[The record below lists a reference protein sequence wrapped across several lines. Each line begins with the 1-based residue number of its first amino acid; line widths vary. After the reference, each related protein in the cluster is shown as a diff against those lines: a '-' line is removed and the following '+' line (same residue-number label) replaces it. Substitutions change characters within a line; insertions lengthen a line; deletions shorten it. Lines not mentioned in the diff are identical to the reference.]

1 MTEPKTT
8 SVSLKNEAPGV
19 RWVHT
24 LDGRVDIAPGQ
35 TLGPVEVLEAE
46 LEGLPE
52 GVFVVTEPETPAVSV
67 DVDDDEG
74 VGVGVGVGGGV
85 GDAAQFIVPED
96 LADNTKSDGLKLKDD
111 ILTIA
116 KAEEVTLDGS
126 ETKADLVAKI
136 IAKRAATPAE

>member
-1 MTEPKTT
+1 MTKPKTT

-35 TLGPVEVLEAE
+35 TLGPVEVLVAE

-52 GVFVVTEPETPAVSV
+52 GVSVVTEPEPPAVSV
-67 DVDDDEG
+67 DVDAAVGDDED
-74 VGVGVGVGGGV
+74 GGE

-96 LADNTKSDGLKLKDD
+96 LRDNTKSDGLKLKDD